1 MREIT
6 TRIQIYVN
14 DIIIVMELYHIEI
27 KAYFRIEWSILLHV
41 ICSVEYNIAIYIYQR
56 GHFLCHI
63 TFSSYGIIY
72 QARNILRN
80 LHILSTKYF

>member
-41 ICSVEYNIAIYIYQR
+41 ICSVEYNIAIYIR
-56 GHFLCHI
+56 EDISCVISHSLLM
-63 TFSSYGIIY
+63 
-72 QARNILRN
+72 A
-80 LHILSTKYF
+80 